1 MMTATGTPF
10 GRPAVVSSFLM
21 AASLQAPIP
30 LSLSEVM
37 FDAVTSKGGSS
48 KRMPPDS
55 ALSSI
60 RPFGPRGVWQL
71 WQVITVSTRYLPRS
85 TVAPDCACAA
95 ATLDASARIP
105 IATCRIMCLSC
116 CLCVLRTEADA
127 RPGATLAQATRFGEA
142 PRQGTAPATGTIK
155 KGPCGPSFVSAS
167 RPRSHRGGGVGVGP
181 RLLHRAG
188 IQALG
193 IDVTLD
199 ELDHRDRRVVAVA
212 KARLHDAGIA
222 AVAVLVARAQHVE
235 QLLDHGNV
243 ADLG

>member
-10 GRPAVVSSFLM
+10 GRIPVVSSFLM
-21 AASLQAPIP
+21 SASLQAPIP

-37 FDAVTSKGGSS
+37 LDAVTSKGGSS

-60 RPFGPRGVWQL
+60 MPVGPRGVWQL

-85 TVAPDCACAA
+85 TLAPDCACAA
-95 ATLDASARIP
+95 ATPDASARIP

-116 CLCVLRTEADA
+116 CLCVLRDEADA
-127 RPGATLAQATRFGEA
+127 RPAPTLAQATRFVEA
-142 PRQGTAPATGTIK
+142 PRPGTAPATRTIK

-167 RPRSHRGGGVGVGP
+167 RPRSHGGGRVGVGP

-193 IDVTLD
+193 IHVTLAGVD
-199 ELDHRDRRVVAVA
+199 PRDPR
-212 KARLHDAGIA
+212 
-222 AVAVLVARAQHVE
+222 
-235 QLLDHGNV
+235 
-243 ADLG
+243 